1 MTAAGAAR
9 RAYMAARAAGLAR
22 TPDSGS
28 RALARALA
36 STALGRIPPE
46 ERAWLARIE
55 GRRPR
60 VTELALEIADICA
73 LWSVPEI
80 WGRLQLR
87 LVRELAP
94 VHCLELGTAFGV
106 SASYSAAALE
116 LNGAGRL
123 VTLDREE
130 RVLPI
135 ARRTFEELGLTGRVD
150 QRVGEIDEI
159 LGDVAAE
166 LAPVDFAFMD
176 AEHTERATVA
186 AFKTIAPHLA
196 EGALVVVDDISINE
210 EMRRAWDAI
219 RRSRRVLRAVDV
231 HRQGFVVIGT
241 AGRT

>member
-9 RAYMAARAAGLAR
+9 RTYMAARAAGLAR
-22 TPDSGS
+22 ASDRGS

-36 STALGRIPPE
+36 TTALGRIPPE
-46 ERAWLARIE
+46 ERTWLARIE
-55 GRRPR
+55 DRRPR

-94 VHCLELGTAFGV
+94 VSCLELGTAFGV

-116 LNGAGRL
+116 LNGTGSL
-123 VTLDREE
+123 VTLDREAQ
-130 RVLPI
+130 VLPI
-135 ARRTFEELGLTGRVD
+135 ARQTFEELGLDGRVE
-150 QRVGEIDEI
+150 QRVGDIDEV
-159 LGDVAAE
+159 LGDVAAQ
-166 LAPVDFAFMD
+166 LAPVDFVFMD

-186 AFKTIAPHLA
+186 AFEAMAPHLA

-219 RRSRRVLRAVDV
+219 SRSGRVLRAVDL
-231 HRQGFVVIGT
+231 HRQGVVVIRT
-241 AGRT
+241 ADRS